1 MKYLYILG
9 CICFTVL
16 GQLIAKWRMGTLD
29 SNIPVGFKEKI
40 VYFLTS
46 LLWDPYI
53 IASLSSAFI
62 AAFLWLMVVSKFE
75 LSYAYPFMSL
85 AFVLVFIFSALLFQE
100 SFTINKILGTSFIVL
115 GLFFIAR

>member
-9 CICFTVL
+9 CVGFTVL
-16 GQLIAKWRMGTLD
+16 GQLIAKWRMD
-29 SNIPVGFKEKI
+29 RMDAQIPENFKEKI
-40 VYFLTS
+40 IYFLTT

-62 AAFLWLMVVSKFE
+62 AAFLWLMVIGKLE
-75 LSYAYPFMSL
+75 LSHAYPFMSL
-85 AFVLVFIFSALLFQE
+85 AFILVFIFSALLFQE
-100 SFTINKILGTSFIVL
+100 IFTINKAIGTSLIVL